1 MILRGELPLFEQL
14 VQEPAVGEAASEA
27 EYGNAKE
34 GLLGQLELDVGAL
47 SLSVNHDVFH
57 GLSFPLWVGSL

>member
-1 MILRGELPLFEQL
+1 MILLGELPLVEQL
-14 VQEPAVGEAASEA
+14 VQEPAGEAASDA

>member
-1 MILRGELPLFEQL
+1 MILQGELPLFEQ
-14 VQEPAVGEAASEA
+14 EAASEA

-34 GLLGQLELDVGAL
+34 GLLELDVGAL